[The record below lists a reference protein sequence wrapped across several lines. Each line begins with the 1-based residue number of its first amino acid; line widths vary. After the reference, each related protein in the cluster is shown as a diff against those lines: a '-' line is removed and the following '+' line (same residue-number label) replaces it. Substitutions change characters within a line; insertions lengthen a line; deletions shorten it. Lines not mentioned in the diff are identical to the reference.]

1 VEEMVDRVL
10 VERILADIKANLQDL
25 RSATDITWEVYKKDR
40 RSRRFVERTL
50 QITIEACTDI
60 AQHIIADEHLR
71 EPVSDRDAF
80 VVLAEQGVIRAEDL
94 PAFENMASFRNL
106 IVHYYE
112 RVDDTVAYNIF
123 KNRLPDFDLF
133 VDRIVEYIKDPE
145 GKQR

>member
-1 VEEMVDRVL
+1 MVDRVL
-10 VERILADIKANLQDL
+10 VEHILADIKANLQDL
-25 RSATDITWEVYKKDR
+25 RSATDIGWEVYKKDR

-50 QITIEACTDI
+50 QITIEACIDI

-71 EPVSDRDAF
+71 EPVSYRDAF
-80 VVLAEQGVIRAEDL
+80 TVLAEKGVIRAEDL
-94 PAFENMASFRNL
+94 STFENMASFRNL

-133 VDRIVEYIKDPE
+133 VDRVVEYIKDSE
-145 GKQR
+145 GKQRN